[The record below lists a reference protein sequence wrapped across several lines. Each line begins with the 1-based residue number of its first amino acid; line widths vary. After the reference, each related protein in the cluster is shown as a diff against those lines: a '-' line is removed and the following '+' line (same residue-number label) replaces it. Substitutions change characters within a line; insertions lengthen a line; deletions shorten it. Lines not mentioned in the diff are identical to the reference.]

1 VIPCKDVLFVG
12 SVVAAPHLGDQILP
26 KPYFGGSLIGFF
38 KPNAQNNETCILS
51 QLDYCIDS
59 NQILH
64 NTKDN
69 QVLIVGGPNTR
80 PYKPKMAD
88 GRHFGKKVL
97 SPYLCSRLTAFNEIW
112 HGDAYWHTGDRQ

>member
-1 VIPCKDVLFVG
+1 MGP
-12 SVVAAPHLGDQILP
+12 VVAATHLGDQIPQSSILV
-26 KPYFGGSLIGFF
+26 SLIGFF

-69 QVLIVGGPNTR
+69 RVLIVGGPNT
-80 PYKPKMAD
+80 PPFKPKMAD
-88 GRHFGKKVL
+88 GRHFGKKVK
-97 SPYLCSRLTAFNEIW
+97 SPYLHSCLTALMKFGMVTHI
-112 HGDAYWHTGDRQ
+112 GIQGIDS